1 MIQNIFLLLFV
12 HTHNLLEVRSTQ
24 TYTEINSSIQG
35 LCRKTK
41 SKDSS
46 TVFAATQAAA
56 QSSKCARIQGN
67 CNLKTLL
74 LLKVLPCKLY
84 ALSDEFFM

>member
-1 MIQNIFLLLFV
+1 M
-12 HTHNLLEVRSTQ
+12 
-24 TYTEINSSIQG
+24 
-35 LCRKTK
+35 K

-46 TVFAATQAAA
+46 AVFAVTQAAA

-67 CNLKTLL
+67 CSLKTLM

-84 ALSDEFFM
+84 ALSDEFFYVINKHSQ